1 LRVLFL
7 TTVALAGMI
16 FADVEAF
23 SSDSVAFEPALPQPG
38 STQKPPPQEQVQDLL
53 GTIIARPLFAP
64 SRHPP
69 DTPSSNRAAEDELK
83 DVRLTGILV
92 EPHLRL
98 AIFAV
103 SGAKPL
109 ALSEG
114 EALNGWRL
122 ESILPQEV
130 LLSGPG
136 GARTL
141 ELKADSKLVRQARVP
156 AARPKPP
163 QAAPPGPAGTGATG
177 QPVAARAGTSGQP
190 VPARTGATGQPV
202 AARAGATGQP
212 VPANSQSPPAPPSP
226 SAPQRPRRKTHD
238 E

>member
-1 LRVLFL
+1 MFII
-7 TTVALAGMI
+7 TVALAGMI
-16 FADVEAF
+16 LVDVEA
-23 SSDSVAFEPALPQPG
+23 SGSDSVAFEPALPQPEI
-38 STQKPPPQEQVQDLL
+38 TQKPAPPQEQVPDLL
-53 GTIIARPLFAP
+53 ETILARPLFTQ

-69 DTPSSNRAAEDELK
+69 DTTSSKGPADTGLA

-109 ALSEG
+109 TLSEG

-122 ESILPQEV
+122 DSISPQEV

-163 QAAPPGPAGTGATG
+163 QAAPPGPAGTGAAG

-226 SAPQRPRRKTHD
+226 SAPQRPRRKAHD